1 VIFVRVGEN
10 HEVDPAV
17 PRRDSRV
24 ERDEETIG
32 VGPAVDQQA
41 PAFRCLDEDGITLA
55 HVEHDHV
62 DATVR
67 TRRRGQ
73 HRPAHREREDDGKG
87 AHGSIGA
94 QPVTILAR
102 RPANRRG
109 TGPGSEAPEVRHP
122 AT

>member
-1 VIFVRVGEN
+1 MILVRVGEN

-55 HVEHDHV
+55 DVEHDHV

-67 TRRRGQ
+67 TRRRGK

-87 AHGSIGA
+87 AHDSIGA

-109 TGPGSEAPEVRHP
+109 TGPRSGAPEVRHP